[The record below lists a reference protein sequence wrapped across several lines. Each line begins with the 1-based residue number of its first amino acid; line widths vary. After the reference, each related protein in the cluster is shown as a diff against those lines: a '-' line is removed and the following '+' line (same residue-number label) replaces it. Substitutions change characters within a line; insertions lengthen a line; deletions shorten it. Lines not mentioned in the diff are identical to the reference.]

1 MPYLIENID
10 KIARE
15 KGRDVLFV
23 RFDKKHFSPFDYEDI
38 PARKEL
44 IQWFEEK
51 KITVFPCGDVAS
63 EHLYQSYQGQ
73 LYIDVPFDET
83 DPDYAK
89 VCGYLENP
97 DGTPRIPGVLF
108 CALKYETAMKNK
120 HHDDPG
126 FWEKWAENF

>member
-10 KIARE
+10 KIARD

-23 RFDKKHFSPFDYEDI
+23 RFDKKLFEGFDYEDI
-38 PARKEL
+38 PVRKRL
-44 IQWFEEK
+44 IQWFEEN
-51 KITVFPCGDVAS
+51 KITAFPCGDVAS
-63 EHLYQSYQGQ
+63 EHLLPSYQGQ

-83 DPDYAK
+83 DPDYVK
-89 VCGYLENP
+89 ISGYLENP

-108 CALKYETAMKNK
+108 CCLKYALAMKNR
-120 HHDDPG
+120 HHDAPG